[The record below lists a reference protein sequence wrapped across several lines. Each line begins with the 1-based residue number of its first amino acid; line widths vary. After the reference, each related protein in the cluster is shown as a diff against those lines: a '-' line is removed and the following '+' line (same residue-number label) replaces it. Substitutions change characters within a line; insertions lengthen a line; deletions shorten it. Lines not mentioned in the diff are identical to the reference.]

1 MKSFEEIAEIIKNYF
16 SDTSIEVISDAK
28 FEPFILIPSDKID
41 KVCLFLRDNS
51 ELYFDSLVNL
61 SAVDDYNGQ
70 KIKDEQGNETM
81 TGGTMSVYYH
91 LESIKLRH
99 KILLK
104 VITDRDNPVI
114 NSVVSVWNSANWHE
128 REAYDLLGIKFIN
141 HPDLRRI
148 LMPYDWEF
156 GHPLKKDYQNPEFYK
171 GMKVP
176 Y

>member
-1 MKSFEEIAEIIKNYF
+1 MKSFEEIAEIIRTNF
-16 SDTSIEVISDAK
+16 SDIQIEIKSVVK
-28 FEPFILIPSDKID
+28 FEPFLVISSDKID
-41 KVCLFLRDNS
+41 KICLYLRDYP
-51 ELYFDSLVNL
+51 ELCFDSLVNL
-61 SAVDDYNGQ
+61 SAVDDFNGT
-70 KIKDEQGNETM
+70 KVKDEQGNETM

-91 LESIKLRH
+91 LESIKFRH

-104 VITDRDNPVI
+104 VITDKDNPNI

-128 REAYDLLGIKFIN
+128 REAFDLFGITFNN

-156 GHPLKKDYQNPEFYK
+156 GHPLKKDYQNPEFYQ
-171 GMKVP
+171 GMKIP